1 MLVYSVIMFLG
12 AALFS
17 ALGIAVYKGKTDLIH
32 QYHQTKVQD
41 KTAYGRA
48 FGKVLFIFA
57 LAMLLSGITGL
68 FAGTN
73 LDRNG
78 DAVAVLLTGICVG
91 IICLV
96 KVQNKYNSGVF

>member
-17 ALGIAVYKGKTDLIH
+17 ALGIVVYKGKTELIH

-41 KTAYGRA
+41 KAAYGRA

-57 LAMLLSGITGL
+57 LAMLLSGIMGL

-73 LDRNG
+73 LIG
-78 DAVAVLLTGICVG
+78 VVAVAVLLTGICVG

>member
-48 FGKVLFIFA
+48 FGKALFIFA
-57 LAMLLSGITGL
+57 LAMLFSGITGL

-73 LDRNG
+73 LIG
-78 DAVAVLLTGICVG
+78 GVAVAVLLTGICVG